1 MTNQGDKAKKLS
13 DLSFDKFKEL
23 AQDGSLSRYEK
34 IGFFNELREGKE
46 ELIWNDLLQKL
57 PVLNQQGIHVL
68 DIGPGCS
75 DLPHLFLNHAKKLE
89 QFVWLID
96 SKEMLDNL
104 PNDSFIS
111 KCPAMFPNETA
122 SWVEQHQSTFQ
133 AIIVYSVVH
142 YIAMESSLLVFID
155 EISKLL
161 APGGMAIIA
170 DIPNASKRNRFFS
183 SPAGIR
189 FHQEKNQT
197 QDLPVVHWNKLQ
209 PGEMD
214 DSAVFAMM
222 QRARANGLESYL
234 LPQAPELP
242 MGNRREDLLI
252 IKHES

>member
-1 MTNQGDKAKKLS
+1 MTKNADKAQRLS
-13 DLSFDKFKEL
+13 DLTFDKFKEL
-23 AQDGSLSRYEK
+23 AQDESLSRYEK

-46 ELIWNDLLQKL
+46 ELIWNDLLQKMPTL
-57 PVLNQQGIHVL
+57 QHAGNKVL

-75 DLPHLFLNHAKKLE
+75 DLPHLLLNHSSQFE
-89 QFVWLID
+89 QEVWLID

-104 PNDSFIS
+104 PSESYIH
-111 KCPAMFPNETA
+111 KLPAMFPNET
-122 SWVEQHQSTFQ
+122 SNWVEEHKSSFN

-142 YIAMESSLLVFID
+142 YIALESSLLVFID

-161 APGGMAIIA
+161 APGGMALIA

-183 SPAGIR
+183 SPAGITY
-189 FHQEKNQT
+189 HQEKNQT
-197 QDLPVVHWNKLQ
+197 NNLPVVQWNKLL

-234 LPQAPELP
+234 LPQSSELP

-252 IKHES
+252 IKHH